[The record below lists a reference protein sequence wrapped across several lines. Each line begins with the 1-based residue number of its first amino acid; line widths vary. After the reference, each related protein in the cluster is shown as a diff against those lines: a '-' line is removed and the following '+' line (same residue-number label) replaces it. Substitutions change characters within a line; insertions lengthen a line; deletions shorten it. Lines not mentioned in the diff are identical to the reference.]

1 MTDLPVAAA
10 AELLAKTSVGILEQH
25 YPGWMWAVRVDDVG
39 GVMEVRSM
47 RIPGRWGFLLH
58 LAKIDPEGRAIW
70 RAGGELLERY
80 GLKRSA
86 HRPGVTLDIKRDQMQ
101 MAVPDV

>member
-1 MTDLPVAAA
+1 MQQRRDHRGVDAAGQPEDDLVAADLGA
-10 AELLAKTSVGILEQH
+10 HAGDLV
-25 YPGWMWAVRVDDVG
+25 VDDVG

-70 RAGGELLERY
+70 RAGGELMERY

-86 HRPGVTLDIKRDQMQ
+86 HRPGMTLDLKRDQAH